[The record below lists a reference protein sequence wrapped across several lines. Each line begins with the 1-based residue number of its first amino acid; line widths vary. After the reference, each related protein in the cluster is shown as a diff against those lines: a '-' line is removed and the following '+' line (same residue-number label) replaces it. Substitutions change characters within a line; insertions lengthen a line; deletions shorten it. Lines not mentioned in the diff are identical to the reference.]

1 MSNQSNKWGEDLDY
15 DILKLLSKSEEPL
28 GAVFLSIALREKYY
42 VSQSTIGRKLLQ
54 MDYKGYTKKV
64 KNTGRTL
71 TKKGKQFLE
80 PLEDSL
86 LYEKMKKGFMESLN
100 PSTID
105 DLIDILVARRG
116 LERESASLAAK
127 NADKQ
132 HIVKIEQALIDQ
144 KRKIDEYGVA
154 GDEEDN
160 RFHRMIAVA
169 SDNRVLLFAISLLRQ
184 QNDLAMHF
192 GTVRKLIGGG
202 ELYKEHIKILE
213 CIKDKDCR
221 GAEQAM
227 EEHINK
233 IIKEF
238 SNFPYLAKN
247 LGSHVEDQNS

>member
-1 MSNQSNKWGEDLDY
+1 MSNYPTRLEQDLDY

-28 GAVFLSIALREKYY
+28 GAVFLSVALKEKHD
-42 VSQSTIGRKLLQ
+42 VSQSTIGRKLLY
-54 MDYKGYTKKV
+54 MDYIGYTRKI
-64 KNTGRTL
+64 KNTGRIL
-71 TKKGKQFLE
+71 TKRGKQFLKD
-80 PLEDSL
+80 LEDSL
-86 LYEKMKKGFMESLN
+86 SYEKMQKGFMQSLN
-100 PSTID
+100 PSTLE

-116 LERESASLAAK
+116 LEKESASLAAK
-127 NADKQ
+127 KADKQ
-132 HIVKIEQALIDQ
+132 HIIKIEQALKDQ

-160 RFHRMIAVA
+160 RFHRLIAVA
-169 SDNRVLLFAISLLRQ
+169 SDNKVLQFAISLLRQ

-213 CIKDKDCR
+213 CIKVNDCR

-233 IIKEF
+233 IINEF
-238 SNFPYLAKN
+238 SNFPSLSEGLQKR
-247 LGSHVEDQNS
+247 VEETE